1 MAMVYEAESN
11 FCLYVLN
18 LLLEKYKVEIETKFS
33 ASSQSM
39 RIAIS
44 SKKQFRIEDMEYI
57 VNCLNEEFERY
68 AMSRLRWTLK
78 PKIKSSRYNADFPL
92 SVIFVYSKNKIVLT
106 INKNNTKRKIC
117 VITTAFNLNNG
128 SRYCWQT
135 MS

>member
-1 MAMVYEAESN
+1 MVYEAESN
-11 FCLYVLN
+11 FCLHVLN
-18 LLLEKYKVEIETKFS
+18 LLLEKYKVLIKIKFF
-33 ASSQSM
+33 ASSQNM

-44 SKKQFRIEDMEYI
+44 SKKQFRTEDIEYI

-68 AMSRLRWTLK
+68 AISRLKWTLK

-92 SVIFVYSKNKIVLT
+92 SVILVYSKNY
-106 INKNNTKRKIC
+106 
-117 VITTAFNLNNG
+117 FNNG

>member
-11 FCLYVLN
+11 FCLYILN

-33 ASSQSM
+33 ASSQNM

-44 SKKQFRIEDMEYI
+44 SKKQFRTEDIEYI

-68 AMSRLRWTLK
+68 ALK